1 LAAATIFDQE
11 EIIDPGMDVHTI
23 TTTTSNDTGRSRSNM
38 PTFPDPGPGTNSI
51 SGTDD
56 DDLNDSDLDDDD
68 DDEEVDVDGLDDQD
82 AEGVENAIIDIREPL
97 INLKK
102 KLEAKLEIDLTHYDF
117 YLQDTQ
123 PLHAESTLVDQCI
136 QGEGPVQI
144 NVQIKEEFN
153 DQGKKVR
160 KINIVDVLKPSDDI
174 VAAAQIEGALAESGS
189 PESSNRTT
197 SHTASMPPLRS
208 LSESSEGGFLSSP
221 EMKPKITTGS
231 TVKSKKKPS
240 AAPKSTT
247 VTPNANKEETVTR
260 WIVCSAF
267 RKEQEKLNIPTDPT
281 QWERMHVAHWAK
293 WAKKE
298 FPEASFDPISSE
310 WDVDGQELC
319 SLSNDEFKKKVAYD
333 PGDLMWTHLELLRKC
348 KFVAVVQKTKPEN
361 QTAVS
366 NNTNNSTNQK
376 FAIGSATGTANNM
389 GGTTGFRKTIKKPP
403 VRLGA
408 AKFTVMTESSSPN
421 GGNRS
426 GNNGQI
432 QLWQYLLELLTDKDH
447 RDVIHWIGDEGEF
460 KLENPETVAQLWGT
474 RKNKPNMN
482 YEKLSRAL
490 RYYYDGDMISK
501 VHGKRFVYKF
511 VCDLKGL
518 IGYTASE
525 LNSLVIEAEQ
535 KANGTISV
543 FNQI

>member
-1 LAAATIFDQE
+1 MQ
-11 EIIDPGMDVHTI
+11 
-23 TTTTSNDTGRSRSNM
+23 
-38 PTFPDPGPGTNSI
+38 
-51 SGTDD
+51 
-56 DDLNDSDLDDDD
+56 
-68 DDEEVDVDGLDDQD
+68 
-82 AEGVENAIIDIREPL
+82 
-97 INLKK
+97 
-102 KLEAKLEIDLTHYDF
+102 
-117 YLQDTQ
+117 
-123 PLHAESTLVDQCI
+123 
-136 QGEGPVQI
+136 
-144 NVQIKEEFN
+144 
-153 DQGKKVR
+153 
-160 KINIVDVLKPSDDI
+160 
-174 VAAAQIEGALAESGS
+174 
-189 PESSNRTT
+189 
-197 SHTASMPPLRS
+197 
-208 LSESSEGGFLSSP
+208 
-221 EMKPKITTGS
+221 
-231 TVKSKKKPS
+231 
-240 AAPKSTT
+240 
-247 VTPNANKEETVTR
+247 
-260 WIVCSAF
+260 
-267 RKEQEKLNIPTDPT
+267 
-281 QWERMHVAHWAK
+281 
-293 WAKKE
+293 
-298 FPEASFDPISSE
+298 
-310 WDVDGQELC
+310 
-319 SLSNDEFKKKVAYD
+319 KVAYD

-376 FAIGSATGTANNM
+376 FAIGTATGTANNM

-447 RDVIHWIGDEGEF
+447 RDVIHWIGDDGEF

>member
-1 LAAATIFDQE
+1 
-11 EIIDPGMDVHTI
+11 M
-23 TTTTSNDTGRSRSNM
+23 
-38 PTFPDPGPGTNSI
+38 
-51 SGTDD
+51 
-56 DDLNDSDLDDDD
+56 
-68 DDEEVDVDGLDDQD
+68 
-82 AEGVENAIIDIREPL
+82 
-97 INLKK
+97 
-102 KLEAKLEIDLTHYDF
+102 
-117 YLQDTQ
+117 
-123 PLHAESTLVDQCI
+123 
-136 QGEGPVQI
+136 
-144 NVQIKEEFN
+144 
-153 DQGKKVR
+153 
-160 KINIVDVLKPSDDI
+160 
-174 VAAAQIEGALAESGS
+174 
-189 PESSNRTT
+189 
-197 SHTASMPPLRS
+197 
-208 LSESSEGGFLSSP
+208 
-221 EMKPKITTGS
+221 
-231 TVKSKKKPS
+231 
-240 AAPKSTT
+240 
-247 VTPNANKEETVTR
+247 
-260 WIVCSAF
+260 
-267 RKEQEKLNIPTDPT
+267 
-281 QWERMHVAHWAK
+281 
-293 WAKKE
+293 
-298 FPEASFDPISSE
+298 
-310 WDVDGQELC
+310 
-319 SLSNDEFKKKVAYD
+319 AYD

-361 QTAVS
+361 QTLTSS
-366 NNTNNSTNQK
+366 NSSSTQLNQK
-376 FAIGSATGTANNM
+376 YAIGANTGSATTQSS
-389 GGTTGFRKTIKKPP
+389 FRKTIKKPP

-426 GNNGQI
+426 GNNGQV
-432 QLWQYLLELLTDKDH
+432 QLWQFLLELLTEKDH